1 MTEIGNIVTRK
12 ISMVDGDLN
21 VDDER
26 EDEPLRQP
34 SLEYYSPADSVKAAN
49 ANSINSKENYAQG
62 KTLGSS
68 AGNWLHTEIVQGPF
82 TSISSLPSVGSPLP
96 PPNTALPIASST
108 PKKLFTSRFNTS
120 PRFGLGINSFRPPVA
135 GFQFSS
141 SEFFGSLNS
150 SPVSSPSHSP
160 GLIVIPGEDAG
171 VEEKNFSLIEEND
184 EERSDESISL
194 ADAQR
199 DAERIARL
207 ISDPAPTLSSPKS
220 AATALPSFLRP
231 RTQQNRSQSES
242 LTSPS
247 QSPTPTDRSG
257 ILSADISSLFPNL
270 RTTAPDSEER
280 LVKNYLDAP
289 FSPIHRHFT
298 RPGDSDDELSSNATE
313 SANKEAAEPVQTSIT
328 QAIRQP
334 DDLKGPGGPCD
345 TLSKS
350 SSYDRSITPEHLLGP
365 STQSITSTRVENS
378 NLRTQSLSPGNR
390 FTKSSIRRSAQQQ
403 TEQTKSPSPRK
414 LLRELSRCMSS
425 PPNVSSVDLMSQQT
439 LLRRSHMEDNN
450 SPNSTRINGHQGRP
464 LPGTSPYLD
473 AAGKKERTASDVLKL
488 LENLNASLRMT
499 RQEVECL
506 HNKVRYEFPEGV
518 EAEDLNKFETDT
530 ARMFRQDLEK
540 LEGMWTVDWRLH
552 SYVQFIVRAF
562 LLAVL
567 AVLLFFGAAYAVY
580 LFNRA
585 LAPRPYIGPEIALG
599 RRC

>member
-1 MTEIGNIVTRK
+1 MTEIGNIVTRE

-21 VDDER
+21 VDDEH

-49 ANSINSKENYAQG
+49 ANSINSKENNAQG

-82 TSISSLPSVGSPLP
+82 TAMSSLPSVGSPL
-96 PPNTALPIASST
+96 PNTALPIASST

-171 VEEKNFSLIEEND
+171 VEEKNFSLVEEND

-194 ADAQR
+194 AEAQR

-231 RTQQNRSQSES
+231 RTQQKRSQSES

-257 ILSADISSLFPNL
+257 ISTADISSLFPNL

-313 SANKEAAEPVQTSIT
+313 SANKEAAEPVQASIT

-334 DDLKGPGGPCD
+334 DDLK
-345 TLSKS
+345 KS
-350 SSYDRSITPEHLLGP
+350 SSYDRSITPEHIRGP
-365 STQSITSTRVENS
+365 SPQSTTSTRVENS
-378 NLRTQSLSPGNR
+378 KLRTQSLSPGNR
-390 FTKSSIRRSAQQQ
+390 FTESSIRRSAQQQ

-425 PPNVSSVDLMSQQT
+425 PPNVSLMSQQT
-439 LLRRSHMEDNN
+439 VLRGSHMEDNN
-450 SPNSTRINGHQGRP
+450 SPNSTRINGHQTRP

-506 HNKVRYEFPEGV
+506 HNKVRYEFPESV
-518 EAEDLNKFETDT
+518 EAEELNKFETDT

-562 LLAVL
+562 ILAVL
-567 AVLLFFGAAYAVY
+567 AVLLFFGAAFAVY
-580 LFNRA
+580 LFNRT